1 MLFGIRAWGAHDS
14 VIFRKRT
21 HLLASTALA
30 LAAVCALSGGGAAL
44 AADTGYVLP
53 GTLGSAK
60 SYGVAINADGTV
72 VVGYIGDTNGTIQH
86 AYSWTESSGMIDLD
100 PTGTAISQAM
110 GVSDDGTVIVGKTT
124 VGGQR
129 HAVVWT
135 SGTMSDFGT
144 LGGPNSSAN
153 AVSADGTVI
162 VGNAD
167 TPSAGQRA
175 FRWVQGQGAI
185 QSIGSIAGNFSSA
198 NDVSADGS
206 VVVGRTATNAG
217 GDHAYRW
224 TPTGLFQDIGT
235 LAGGSSEA
243 WGVSADGL
251 VVVGSSHNPAGNNG
265 NDTLAFRW
273 VSGAGPMV
281 NLGMLGGD
289 SARAN
294 ATSADGSVVVGNSTY
309 ATGNDATRAF
319 RWTDATGMQ
328 SVEDWLRA
336 NGMTVATDF
345 TKDAKDVSADG
356 YVIVGTTATDTT
368 FVARIQPPPSS
379 TPGNSNPPASGGSG
393 IIDLDQYSQT
403 IAGRPGVQIGL
414 DYAGTAMNGVHGEPM
429 RNLLSAGRQSISVTS
444 DAGYDSGDTSEGFV
458 GLGDL
463 AYGIGLDGGATARFA
478 VGGLYTHQDI
488 DTGGHFSQ
496 QGVYLAPEI
505 TLPIAGSVYATIG
518 GYYAPGR
525 LDIDRGYLNGGM
537 PDSSEGETDT
547 RTWAAKLRFDWL
559 NAASIQDT
567 KLTPYASLT
576 YIQSHMDGYTET
588 GGSFP
593 SRFDDVNEHAT
604 VARIGL
610 DTVTDI
616 TDHLRLTGKAEAA
629 YRFEKQTS
637 AVGGSIIGV
646 SGFNLSGHDIDQF
659 WLRGAVGAEF
669 DMGGGTA
676 SLSVNAS
683 TEGDDPTVWLKSGWR
698 VTF

>member
-1 MLFGIRAWGAHDS
+1 MLFGIRAWGAQDS

-30 LAAVCALSGGGAAL
+30 LAATCAVPGGAAF

-53 GTLGSAK
+53 GDLGGGTSSAYWI
-60 SYGVAINADGTV
+60 SPDGTII
-72 VVGYIGDTNGTIQH
+72 VGSSTVAGGATRG
-86 AYSWTESSGMIDLD
+86 YSWTESGGMTPLQSGS
-100 PTGTAISQAM
+100 GTFDRALAAS
-110 GVSDDGTVIVGKTT
+110 SDGSVIVGLSGASFNSTK
-124 VGGQR
+124 
-129 HAVVWT
+129 HAVIWT
-135 SGTMSDFGT
+135 SAGMTDLGT
-144 LGGPNSSAN
+144 LGGGGSSAN
-153 AVSADGTVI
+153 AVSADGTVV

-167 TPSAGQRA
+167 TTSAGQRA
-175 FRWVQGQGAI
+175 FRWVV
-185 QSIGSIAGNFSSA
+185 GSGLPVTSLGSMAGNFSSA
-198 NDVSADGS
+198 NGVSADGS
-206 VVVGRTATNAG
+206 VIVGRTATNS

-224 TPTGLFQDIGT
+224 TQTTLFEDIGT
-235 LAGGSSEA
+235 LAGGTSEA

-251 VVVGSSHNPAGNNG
+251 VIVGSSEYPVGNN
-265 NDTLAFRW
+265 NNFTHAFRW
-273 VSGAGPMV
+273 VSGGGPMAD
-281 NLGMLGGD
+281 LGVIGGN
-289 SARAN
+289 SSRAN
-294 ATSADGSVVVGNSTY
+294 ATNADGSVVVGNSTFS
-309 ATGNDATRAF
+309 AGGATRAF
-319 RWTDATGMQ
+319 RWTDATGIQ
-328 SVEDWLRA
+328 SVEDWLRD

-345 TKDAKDVSADG
+345 TKDAKGVSADG

-368 FVARIQPPPSS
+368 FIARIQPPPSGN
-379 TPGNSNPPASGGSG
+379 PGNSNPPPSGGSG

-414 DYAGTAMNGVHGEPM
+414 DYAGTALNGVHGEPM
-429 RNLLSAGRQSISVTS
+429 RNLLSAGRQSISITS
-444 DAGYDSGDTSEGFV
+444 DAGYDNGETSDGFV

-463 AYGIGLDGGATARFA
+463 AYGIGLEGGATARFGL
-478 VGGLYTHQDI
+478 GGLYTKQDI

-496 QGVYLAPEI
+496 DGIYLAPEI
-505 TLPIAGSVYATIG
+505 SLPLGGPVYATIG
-518 GYYAPGR
+518 GYYAPGK
-525 LDIDRGYLNGGM
+525 LDITRGYLNGGL
-537 PDSSEGETDT
+537 PDSSEGKTDT
-547 RTWAAKLRFDWL
+547 ETWAAKLRFDWL

-567 KLTPYASLT
+567 KFTPYASLT

-593 SRFDDVNEHAT
+593 SRFNDVDEHAT

-646 SGFNLSGHDIDQF
+646 TGFNLSGRDIDQF

-669 DMGGGTA
+669 DTGGGTA